1 MGGHL
6 CQRYSNRP
14 LPDVLH
20 DLVGT
25 SEDVD
30 DRYLPV
36 AAKLRELGA
45 RCLMEDKTACGTIQS
60 YALDWA
66 QNSKLGDPRGGYDD
80 NIYWEETLTINMRL
94 LVPMIAALSV
104 AEQYSPLESSDRETL
119 NRWLKRKVDQ
129 YEHGLRHL
137 GRYKGGRHGTT
148 ARRAAN
154 NHAVQSSIAAM
165 SYGAWVNAKKYFETG
180 IEQWFIT
187 LGTMRSDGSLPVET
201 RRGARAL
208 YYHGR
213 TITGLIQLAE
223 RAAVQGIDL
232 YGSAPGPNK
241 TIHRSVTFFIDA
253 MEQPDLVLQ
262 YAKVN
267 HHPGP
272 SKNYKIQDLGS
283 IESTMGWIAP
293 YMARFPNHP
302 NSQRLLARRASDHS
316 EVSNYLTGRLDLAV
330 RLNGRLGGWRGEWIG
345 VDGECFYANPRYL

>member
-1 MGGHL
+1 MIEPN
-6 CQRYSNRP
+6 Q
-14 LPDVLH
+14 
-20 DLVGT
+20 LVADFLADT
-25 SEDVD
+25 
-30 DRYLPV
+30 
-36 AAKLRELGA
+36 
-45 RCLMEDKTACGTIQS
+45 S

-66 QNSKLGDPRGGYDD
+66 RNSKLGGPKGGYDD

-104 AEQYSPLESSDRETL
+104 AEQHSPLESSDREVL

-137 GRYKGGRHGTT
+137 GYYKGGRQGTT

-165 SYGAWVNAKKYFETG
+165 SYGAWVNDENYFETG

-187 LGTMRSDGSLPVET
+187 LGSMRSDGSLPVET

-213 TITGLIQLAE
+213 TVTGLVQLAE

-232 YGSAPGPNK
+232 YGSAPGPDK
-241 TIHRSVTFFIDA
+241 TIHNAVSFFIDA
-253 MEQPDLVLQ
+253 MEQPDLVLK
-262 YAKVN
+262 YAKTN
-267 HHPGP
+267 KAPGP
-272 SKNYKIQDLGS
+272 SKNYKVQDLGS

-302 NSQRLLARRASDHS
+302 NSQRLSARRYGHS
-316 EVSNYLTGRLDLAV
+316 EVSNYLTDQMDLAV
-330 RLNGRLGGWRGEWIG
+330 RLNGRLRGLGGEWIG
-345 VDGECFYANPRYL
+345 VDGAWFYADPRYL